1 VTSAI
6 QRPWLSICFRPVFT
20 TRCLLLSV
28 VLFAG
33 SALRAEETA
42 TSAPQPSSPPQQ
54 TQEAAPPS
62 SPQQAQ
68 QAAPPPPAS
77 PQPTESETVFLDRL
91 MMAESGGRENAR
103 NPRSTALGP
112 FQFLASTFLDV
123 MGRYFAAAME
133 GKNDAEILQLR
144 SDMKVSRDAA
154 LAYTREN
161 AAFLVE
167 RGHEASAAH
176 LRLAFLVGPSGAA
189 RVIAAEPTTPV
200 AQLLGASA
208 LDANPF
214 MNAMTA
220 KDLLERAANEAAGLQ
235 LVTVPTG
242 RVKRTGV
249 MGIRIRCNLGR
260 ASCRRWVALA
270 SKREARRTARQAKAD
285 AGKNGETKKD

>member
-20 TRCLLLSV
+20 TRCLLLGA
-28 VLFAG
+28 VLLAG
-33 SALRAEETA
+33 SALHAEETA
-42 TSAPQPSSPPQQ
+42 TSAPQPSSP
-54 TQEAAPPS
+54 
-62 SPQQAQ
+62 PQQAQ